1 MAKYSRHDASV
12 LHPATSKSNS
22 LRTTVPA
29 YIVNQFGLKKGDKLN
44 WAIENGS
51 VVIQVAKQENRVI
64 RS

>member
-1 MAKYSRHDASV
+1 MAKYSWHDESV

-29 YIVNQFGLKKGDKLN
+29 YIVNQFNLKKGDKLS
-44 WAIENGS
+44 WGIEDGS
-51 VVIQVAKQENRVI
+51 VVIQVAKQEKEII